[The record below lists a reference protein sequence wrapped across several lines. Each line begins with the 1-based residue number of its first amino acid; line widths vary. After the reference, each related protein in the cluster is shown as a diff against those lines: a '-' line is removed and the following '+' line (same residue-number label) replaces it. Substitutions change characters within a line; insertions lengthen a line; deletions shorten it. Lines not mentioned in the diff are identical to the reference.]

1 MFRQIYFAFAPILA
15 IPLYQQTK
23 SQDFIYEEST
33 HNSNLSYYEHEYV
46 ANNMSINEL
55 IHPLSSTKNILK
67 TKIVKKNLESDIVE
81 ITAYG
86 YRTVARVDYVTE
98 LGDDGEYH
106 SIPVEWIEYIPVEKT
121 STIEIKH
128 IKEEEMSTAEK
139 IRKFIDE
146 LKNNKKLLEKEIY
159 QKVLLLLIY

>member
-1 MFRQIYFAFAPILA
+1 
-15 IPLYQQTK
+15 
-23 SQDFIYEEST
+23 
-33 HNSNLSYYEHEYV
+33 
-46 ANNMSINEL
+46 
-55 IHPLSSTKNILK
+55 
-67 TKIVKKNLESDIVE
+67 KNLESDIVE

-86 YRTVARVDYVTE
+86 YRTVARVDYVTK
-98 LGDDGEYH
+98 LGGDGKFH
-106 SIPVEWIEYIPVEKT
+106 SIPVKWIEYIPVEKT

-159 QKVLLLLIY
+159 QKGSIIAYLLSESIKE